1 MADPGDFTIDLDE
14 LDDVV
19 GDLECCER
27 DLSHVVEDLDRQMV
41 VLHGS
46 WEGLTATA
54 QGDAHR
60 EWSSGMAAMRAA
72 LTELRAAARLAHGHY
87 TAAATTNVDMWRQV
101 T

>member
-1 MADPGDFTIDLDE
+1 MADPGDFTIELDE

-19 GDLECCER
+19 GDLEWCER
-27 DLSHVVEDLDRQMV
+27 DLSAVVEDLDRQML

-46 WEGLTATA
+46 WEGLAAAA
-54 QGDAHR
+54 QYDAHR

-72 LTELRAAARLAHGHY
+72 LAGVRAAARLAHGHY
-87 TAAATTNVDMWRQV
+87 SEAATTNGDMWRQV